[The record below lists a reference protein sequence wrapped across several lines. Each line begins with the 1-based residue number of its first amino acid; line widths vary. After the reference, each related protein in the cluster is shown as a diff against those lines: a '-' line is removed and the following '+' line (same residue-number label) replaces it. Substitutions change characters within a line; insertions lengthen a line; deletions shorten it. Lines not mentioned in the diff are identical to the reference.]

1 MSLQLCVRGVRGREK
16 RGRDRGKRRGE
27 KEEGEGEGGEGGG
40 GRLLKAFPRVDMEGD
55 CLKFSPEWTWRET
68 HLKLRVPCESG
79 KSCKLQEKSSGTRS
93 ACRFVLNP
101 ISHPMAQVHLSEE
114 NQWLFKTN

>member
-1 MSLQLCVRGVRGREK
+1 MRGVRGREK

-27 KEEGEGEGGEGGG
+27 KEEGEGEEGEEGRRGG
-40 GRLLKAFPRVDMEGD
+40 GRGGKGEEGD
-55 CLKFSPEWTWRET
+55 YLKLSPEWTWRET